1 MSFFRFE
8 DPWFLILLL
17 SLPLLA
23 LREKRTTNTINYSSI
38 ASLKIINKYQT
49 KIKSVLP
56 VVIKFVAISL
66 FIIALARPQEGHK
79 RTEIISQGVD
89 IVLAIDTSGSMQAL
103 DFEKNDSKV
112 TRLSVVK
119 DVVAEFVKNREID
132 RIGMVVFGANA
143 FTQCPLTLDQSILL
157 SFLDKLKI
165 GMAGDATAIGS
176 AVGISIRRLKD
187 LKSKSKVIILLT
199 DGRNNSGPISPLQA
213 AEIAK
218 SLGIKVYTIGIG
230 KYGKAPFLVDS
241 IFGKRL
247 IYQNVDI
254 DEEVLKNISKITDAA
269 YFRATNLKSLRD
281 IYKQIDKLEKSEAKT
296 LDHSEYKELFHY
308 FLISGLILILI
319 EIICL
324 NEMDSLCEI
333 NINTPPY
340 YLCIKN

>member
-38 ASLKIINKYQT
+38 VSLKAINQHQP
-49 KIKSVLP
+49 KIKSILP
-56 VVIKFVAISL
+56 VVIKFIAISL
-66 FIIALARPQEGHK
+66 FIIALARPQEGRK

-103 DFEKNDSKV
+103 DFEKNDSQV

-119 DVVAEFVKNREID
+119 DVVAEFVKNRAID

-281 IYKQIDKLEKSEAKT
+281 IYKQIDRLEKSEAKT

-324 NEMDSLCEI
+324 NSFLRRL
-333 NINTPPY
+333 P
-340 YLCIKN
+340 

>member
-1 MSFFRFE
+1 MTFFRFE

-103 DFEKNDSKV
+103 DFEKNDSQV

-119 DVVAEFVKNREID
+119 DVVAEFVKNREKD

-230 KYGKAPFLVDS
+230 KHGKAPFLVDS

-324 NEMDSLCEI
+324 NSFLRRL
-333 NINTPPY
+333 P
-340 YLCIKN
+340 